1 MLTLTK
7 AVDVFLKAA
16 RLERIK
22 FDDINLDRGGLREES
37 FEFLRPMFE
46 TAEGFP
52 QNIPRSAVAPVR
64 IRRIGNELFV
74 DDGRHRLLLAKE
86 FGVHEV
92 PAVLFTMND
101 EGWTNEYPV
110 IIEMT

>member
-7 AVDVFLKAA
+7 AVGVFLKAA

-22 FDDINLDRGGLREES
+22 FDDITLDRSSLREES

-46 TAEGFP
+46 AAEEFP
-52 QNIPRSAVAPVR
+52 DNIPRSTTAPVR
-64 IRRIGNELFV
+64 IRKIGDKMVVE
-74 DDGRHRLLLAKE
+74 DGRHRLLLAKE

-92 PAVLFTMND
+92 PAVLSTMDD